1 MMIYLSLIDSEDDKN
16 LFENVYRNNYEI
28 MYHVALKLLNRPS
41 EAENAVHRHFD
52 WKTLLKE
59 KENDK

>member
-1 MMIYLSLIDSEDDKN
+1 MIYLSLIDSEDDKN

-41 EAENAVHRHFD
+41 EAENAVHEAFSITWRTF
-52 WKTLLKE
+52 
-59 KENDK
+59 